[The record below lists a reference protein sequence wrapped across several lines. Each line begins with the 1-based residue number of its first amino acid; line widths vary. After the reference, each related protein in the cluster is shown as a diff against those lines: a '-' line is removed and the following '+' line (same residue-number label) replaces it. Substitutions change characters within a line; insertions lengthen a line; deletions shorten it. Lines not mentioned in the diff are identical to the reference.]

1 MVNLRKSAL
10 LGFAGVG
17 PMLSALL
24 ILRIPTIG
32 CLYVMEKKKVS
43 LTDCAFT
50 VHLSMLKLPRH
61 IHEVQLPLSL
71 ANGENDSFMR
81 QEKMKEVMS
90 ILRDKNKAPVKEA
103 EGVDRPII
111 PNAHE
116 VVVYP
121 GAKHGFAVRGD
132 REDPLQKERG
142 DQSEGQAVRWFSIW
156 VATRGSQGCCQRWPK
171 RPEFFR

>member
-1 MVNLRKSAL
+1 MVNLPKSAL

-17 PMLSALL
+17 SMLSASP
-24 ILRIPTIG
+24 ILRIPTTG
-32 CLYVMEKKKVS
+32 CLYVMAKGVS
-43 LTDCAFT
+43 LIDCGFT
-50 VHLSMLKLPRH
+50 AHPSMLKLSRH

-71 ANGENDSFMR
+71 ANGESDSFMG

-103 EGVDRPII
+103 EGAHRPII

-116 VVVYP
+116 TLVSP

-142 DQSEGQAVRWFSIW
+142 DQCEDQAVRWFSLW
-156 VATRGSQGCCQRWPK
+156 FATRASQGCCQRWPK
-171 RPEFFR
+171 RSEFLR